1 MAELIDA
8 EEQAVQFL
16 IRQFFQGEALHGVCA
31 YQRLGLGVCPFVGNN
46 SLVLI
51 VVFSHVFYLFS
62 LVVSDFICI
71 FADIIKKDNMTT
83 LQLNAEL
90 FRELSV
96 IAEDEGLMK
105 KAVKYLKKLTAQ
117 KQAKDETEYIMS
129 SPEMVKI
136 IRQGQKDIEEGRG
149 RVVKLD
155 DLWK

>member
-1 MAELIDA
+1 
-8 EEQAVQFL
+8 
-16 IRQFFQGEALHGVCA
+16 
-31 YQRLGLGVCPFVGNN
+31 
-46 SLVLI
+46 
-51 VVFSHVFYLFS
+51 
-62 LVVSDFICI
+62 
-71 FADIIKKDNMTT
+71 MTT

-96 IAEDEGLMK
+96 IAEDENLMK

-117 KQAKDETEYIMS
+117 KQAMDETEYIMS

-155 DLWK
+155 DIWK